1 MTATA
6 KAWDNHVSSQGQIGI
21 MTGERDPQGSHG
33 FAVGYAR
40 DKGSF
45 RVYVCLTLAVG
56 LFCVWVFQH
65 SEIALVLAILFG
77 LTAYY
82 FYPLVETGKVRLG
95 AGEHGI
101 FIEGFG
107 VIPWRAVDEISL
119 STYAVR
125 SIEINEV
132 NIELGKSL
140 PDALIADW
148 RSLPYHRLLMKL
160 PWSMTR
166 DNVVRINLEPF
177 AGSPEDIIGAL
188 RRTRKY
194 YGGA

>member
-1 MTATA
+1 MTSES
-6 KAWDNHVSSQGQIGI
+6 N
-21 MTGERDPQGSHG
+21 PQGAEG
-33 FAVGYAR
+33 FAVGYAKG
-40 DKGSF
+40 KGSF
-45 RVYVCLTLAVG
+45 RVYLCLTLALG
-56 LFCVWVFQH
+56 FFCVWFFRD

-107 VIPWRAVDEISL
+107 VIPWRAIQEINL

-125 SIEINEV
+125 SIEINEI
-132 NIELGKSL
+132 NIELSKSL
-140 PDALIADW
+140 PNALIADW

-166 DNVVRINLEPF
+166 DNVIRINLEPF
-177 AGSPEDIIGAL
+177 AGRPNEIVGAL
-188 RRTRKY
+188 HRNRKY
-194 YGGA
+194 FGS

>member
-1 MTATA
+1 MM
-6 KAWDNHVSSQGQIGI
+6 N
-21 MTGERDPQGSHG
+21 EPDPQGAEG
-33 FAVGYAR
+33 FAVGYAKG
-40 DKGSF
+40 KGSF
-45 RVYVCLTLAVG
+45 RVYMCLTIALG
-56 LFCVWVFQH
+56 LFAVWFFRQ

-82 FYPLVETGKVRLG
+82 FYPLIETGKVRLG

-107 VIPWRAVDEISL
+107 VIPWRAVDEINL

-125 SIEINEV
+125 SIEINEL
-132 NIELGKSL
+132 NIALSKAL
-140 PDALIADW
+140 PNALIADW

-177 AGSPEDIIGAL
+177 AGRPDEIVGAL
-188 RRTRKY
+188 LRNRKFF
-194 YGGA
+194 GG

>member
-1 MTATA
+1 MM
-6 KAWDNHVSSQGQIGI
+6 SES
-21 MTGERDPQGSHG
+21 DPQGSEG
-33 FAVGYAR
+33 FAIGYAKG
-40 DKGSF
+40 KGSF
-45 RVYVCLTLAVG
+45 RVYMCLTLALG
-56 LFCVWVFQH
+56 FLCVWSFRD

-82 FYPLVETGKVRLG
+82 FYPLVEMGKVRLG

-107 VIPWRAVDEISL
+107 IIPWRSVHEINL

-125 SIEINEV
+125 SIEINEI
-132 NIELGKSL
+132 NIELSKSL
-140 PDALIADW
+140 PNALIADW

-166 DNVVRINLEPF
+166 DNVIRINLEPF
-177 AGSPEDIIGAL
+177 AGRPDEIIGTL
-188 RRTRKY
+188 RRNRKY
-194 YGGA
+194 FGS